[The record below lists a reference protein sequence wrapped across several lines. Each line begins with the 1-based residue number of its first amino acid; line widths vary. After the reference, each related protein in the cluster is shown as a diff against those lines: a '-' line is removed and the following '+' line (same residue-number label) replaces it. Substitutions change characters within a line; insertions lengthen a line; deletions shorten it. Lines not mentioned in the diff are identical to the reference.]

1 MKKLIVICTMLLLAV
16 GAQAQTVG
24 STKTETYQADFEK
37 KQSINLVADYTDTI
51 VIPIQVLKIG
61 INEEL
66 YAMYPDLKDNRVG
79 LGVANIV
86 LEFLES
92 TDRFKFTEDREEIKQ
107 KMIAQQ
113 KASDKG
119 VSANTI
125 QVKGNVILAKYFVYI
140 EVYDFAISEDEELQL
155 SGAEVRQK
163 TTIGLQVRFVDAET
177 GEIITGSGLGE
188 AITVKKASLLDGIDE
203 VKFNQSTIGISTKK
217 SLETAASRVVSKL
230 IKKGVFRQ

>member
-1 MKKLIVICTMLLLAV
+1 MKKLIVICTMLLLTV
-16 GAQAQTVG
+16 CAQAQTIG

-37 KQSINLVADYTDTI
+37 KQSINLVANYDDTI

-66 YAMYPDLKDNRVG
+66 YEMYPELKDNRVG

-119 VSANTI
+119 VSSNTI

-140 EVYDFAISEDEELQL
+140 EVYDFAISEDEEIQV
-155 SGAEVRQK
+155 SSAEVKQK

-188 AITVKKASLLDGIDE
+188 AITVKKASLLDGVDE

-230 IKKGVFRQ
+230 IKKGVFRR

>member
-1 MKKLIVICTMLLLAV
+1 MLLLTV
-16 GAQAQTVG
+16 CAQAQTIG

-37 KQSINLVADYTDTI
+37 KQSINLVANYDDTI

-66 YAMYPDLKDNRVG
+66 YEMYPELKDNRVG

-119 VSANTI
+119 VSSNTI

-140 EVYDFAISEDEELQL
+140 EVYDFAISEDEEIQV
-155 SGAEVRQK
+155 SSAEVKQK

-188 AITVKKASLLDGIDE
+188 AITVKKASLLDGVDE

-230 IKKGVFRQ
+230 IKKGVFRR

>member
-1 MKKLIVICTMLLLAV
+1 MKKLIVICIMLLLAV
-16 GAQAQTVG
+16 GVQAQTIG

-37 KQSINLVADYTDTI
+37 KQSINLVANYDDTI

-66 YAMYPDLKDNRVG
+66 YEMYPELKDNRVG

-140 EVYDFAISEDEELQL
+140 EVYDFAISEDEEIQV
-155 SGAEVRQK
+155 SSAEVKQK

-188 AITVKKASLLDGIDE
+188 AITVKKASLLDGVDE

-230 IKKGVFRQ
+230 IKKGVFRR

>member
-1 MKKLIVICTMLLLAV
+1 MKKLIVICTILILSIS
-16 GAQAQTVG
+16 AQAQTVG